1 MVQAVFKS
9 GEAIIMTEMKLRPIG
24 QSALATALILLAG
37 TAWSDDDPGDAER
50 FYSVHPLVSDG
61 ALPADHVDPSLRN
74 SWGIAFNPNGAVWVA
89 DNRTNTATLYDGTGT
104 KVNLGSF
111 PEVHLPSGSNGDA
124 APTGIVFNSSSD
136 FAISPGGVPGQG
148 GTPAASAFIFAGE
161 NGTIMGWSPTLSL
174 GNAFLAHDDKEGGAV
189 YKGLALAQ
197 NGQGNFLYATDFHNG
212 KIDVFDRTFTRVTL
226 PGMFKDTD
234 IPQGYAPFGIRN
246 IQGNLYV
253 TFAKQDANRQDDV
266 RGVGLG
272 FVDVFD
278 ANGNLIRRVATHGN
292 LNAPWG
298 LALAPADFGR
308 FSHRLLV
315 GNFGDGT
322 IDAFD
327 PATGAFLG
335 QLHATNGQVL
345 KIDNLWGLSFG
356 NGLLG
361 QPANS
366 LFFTSGPG
374 GEQHGLYG
382 RIDAAPMSD
391 GHEPSTD

>member
-1 MVQAVFKS
+1 
-9 GEAIIMTEMKLRPIG
+9 MTLRPIG

-37 TAWSDDDPGDAER
+37 TAWSDNSSGDTDGV
-50 FYSVHPLVSDG
+50 YSVHPLVSDG

-74 SWGIAFNPNGAVWVA
+74 AWGIVFNPNGAVWVA
-89 DNRTNTATLYDGTGT
+89 DNKTNTSTLYDGTGT
-104 KVNLGSF
+104 KVSLGTF
-111 PEVHLPSGSNGDA
+111 PEVHLPPGSNGDA
-124 APTGIVFNSSSD
+124 SPTGIVFNSSTD
-136 FAISPGGVPGQG
+136 FAISPQGSQGAPGQA
-148 GTPAASAFIFAGE
+148 GTPAPSVFIFAGE

-174 GNAFLAHDDKEGGAV
+174 GNAFLAYDDKTGGAI

-197 NGQGNFLYATDFHNG
+197 NGQGNFLYATDFHNA
-212 KIDVFDRTFTRVTL
+212 KIDVFDKTFTRVTL
-226 PGMFKDTD
+226 PGAFKDTD
-234 IPQGYAPFGIRN
+234 VPQGYAPFGIRN

-266 RGVGLG
+266 RGVGFG

-278 ANGNLIRRVATHGN
+278 ANGSLVRRLAARGS

-298 LALAPADFGR
+298 IALAPADFGQ
-308 FSHRLLV
+308 FSNRLLV

-335 QLHATNGQVL
+335 QLRATNGQVL
-345 KIDNLWGLSFG
+345 KIDDLWGLSFG

-361 QPANS
+361 QPTSS

-374 GEQHGLYG
+374 AEQHGLYG
-382 RIDAAPMSD
+382 HIDAAPSD
-391 GHEPSTD
+391 DHDPHNNNNNND

>member
-1 MVQAVFKS
+1 MS
-9 GEAIIMTEMKLRPIG
+9 DTTLRPIG
-24 QSALATALILLAG
+24 QSALATALILLTG
-37 TAWSDDDPGDAER
+37 TAWSDNDQGDAAR
-50 FYSVHPLVSDG
+50 SYSVHPLVSDG
-61 ALPADHVDPSLRN
+61 ALPADHMDASLRN
-74 SWGIAFNPNGAVWVA
+74 AWGIVFNPNGAVWIA
-89 DNRTNTATLYDGTGT
+89 DNRTNTSTLYDGTGT
-104 KVNLGSF
+104 KVSLGAF
-111 PEVHLPSGSNGDA
+111 PEVHLPPGSNGDA

-136 FAISPGGVPGQG
+136 FAISPPGGSAQG
-148 GTPAASAFIFAGE
+148 AAPAASVFIFAGE

-174 GNAFLAHDDKEGGAV
+174 GNAFVAYDDKTGGAI

-212 KIDVFDRTFTRVTL
+212 KIDVFDKTFTRVTL
-226 PGMFKDTD
+226 TGTFKDGD
-234 IPQGYAPFGIRN
+234 VPQGYAPFGIKN

-266 RGVGLG
+266 RGAGFG

-278 ANGNLIRRVATHGN
+278 ANGNLIRRIATRGS

-308 FSHRLLV
+308 FSNRLLV

-322 IDAFD
+322 IDAYD

-335 QLHATNGQVL
+335 QLHATSGQVL
-345 KIDNLWGLSFG
+345 KLDNLWGLSFG
-356 NGLLG
+356 NGVLG
-361 QPANS
+361 QPTNS

-374 GEQHGLYG
+374 AEQHGLYG
-382 RIDAAPMSD
+382 RIDAVGSGD
-391 GHEPSTD
+391 HDPSAD

>member
-1 MVQAVFKS
+1 M
-9 GEAIIMTEMKLRPIG
+9 
-24 QSALATALILLAG
+24 
-37 TAWSDDDPGDAER
+37 DA
-50 FYSVHPLVSDG
+50 
-61 ALPADHVDPSLRN
+61 SLRN
-74 SWGIAFNPNGAVWVA
+74 AWGIVFNPNGAVWIA
-89 DNRTNTATLYDGTGT
+89 DNRTNTSTLYDGTGT
-104 KVNLGSF
+104 KVSLGSF
-111 PEVHLPSGSNGDA
+111 PEVHLPPGSNGDA

-136 FAISPGGVPGQG
+136 FAISPPGVSGQG
-148 GTPAASAFIFAGE
+148 AAPAASVFIFAGE
-161 NGTIMGWSPTLSL
+161 NGTIMGWSPTVSL
-174 GNAFLAHDDKEGGAV
+174 GNAFVAYDDKTGGAI

-212 KIDVFDRTFTRVTL
+212 KIDVFDKTFTRVTL
-226 PGMFKDTD
+226 TGTFKDSD
-234 IPQGYAPFGIRN
+234 VPQGYAPFGIRN

-266 RGVGLG
+266 RGAGFG

-278 ANGNLIRRVATHGN
+278 ANGSLIRRIATRGS

-308 FSHRLLV
+308 FSNRLLV

-335 QLHATNGQVL
+335 QLHATSGQVL
-345 KIDNLWGLSFG
+345 KIDNLWGLNFG
-356 NGLLG
+356 NGVLG
-361 QPANS
+361 QPTNS

-374 GEQHGLYG
+374 AEQHGLYG
-382 RIDAAPMSD
+382 RIDAASSD
-391 GHEPSTD
+391 DHDPSAD

>member
-1 MVQAVFKS
+1 MA
-9 GEAIIMTEMKLRPIG
+9 EIALRPIG

-37 TAWSDDDPGDAER
+37 TAWSANDHGDAAR
-50 FYSVHPLVSDG
+50 SYSVHPLVSDG
-61 ALPADHVDPSLRN
+61 ALPADHMDASLRN
-74 SWGIAFNPNGAVWVA
+74 PWGIAFNPNGAVWIA
-89 DNRTNTATLYDGTGT
+89 DNKTNTSTLYDGTGT
-104 KVNLGSF
+104 KVSLGSF
-111 PEVHLPSGSNGDA
+111 PEVHLPPGSNGDA

-136 FAISPGGVPGQG
+136 FPINPTGAP
-148 GTPAASAFIFAGE
+148 PAASVFIFAGE
-161 NGTIMGWSPTLSL
+161 NGTIMGWSPMLSL
-174 GNAFLAHDDKEGGAV
+174 GNAFVAFDDKTGGAI

-226 PGMFKDTD
+226 PGTFRDSD
-234 IPQGYAPFGIRN
+234 LPQGYAPFGIRN
-246 IQGNLYV
+246 IQGNLYI

-266 RGVGLG
+266 RGAGFG

-278 ANGNLIRRVATHGN
+278 ANGSLIRRVATRGS

-298 LALAPADFGR
+298 IALAPADFGR
-308 FSHRLLV
+308 FSNRLLV

-322 IDAFD
+322 IDAYD

-345 KIDNLWGLSFG
+345 KLDNLWGLSFG
-356 NGLLG
+356 NGVLG
-361 QPANS
+361 QPTNS

-374 GEQHGLYG
+374 AEQHGLYG
-382 RIDAAPMSD
+382 RIDAAISD
-391 GHEPSTD
+391 GHDPNAD

>member
-1 MVQAVFKS
+1 
-9 GEAIIMTEMKLRPIG
+9 MTLRPIG

-37 TAWSDDDPGDAER
+37 TARSDNNSGDAEG
-50 FYSVHPLVSDG
+50 FYAVHPLVSDG
-61 ALPADHVDPSLRN
+61 AQPADHVDPSLRN
-74 SWGIAFNPNGAVWVA
+74 AWGIVFNPNGAVWVA
-89 DNRTNTATLYDGTGT
+89 DNKTNTSTLYDGTGT
-104 KVNLGSF
+104 KVSLGTF
-111 PEVHLPSGSNGDA
+111 PEVHLPPGSNGDA
-124 APTGIVFNSSSD
+124 APTGIVFNSSTD
-136 FAISPGGVPGQG
+136 FAISPPGAPGQG
-148 GTPAASAFIFAGE
+148 AAPAASVFIFAGE

-174 GNAFLAHDDKEGGAV
+174 GNAFLAYDDKTGGAV

-197 NGQGNFLYATDFHNG
+197 NGQGNFLYATDFHNA
-212 KIDVFDRTFTRVTL
+212 KIDVFDKTFMRVTL
-226 PGMFKDTD
+226 PGTFKDAD
-234 IPQGYAPFGIRN
+234 VPQGYAPFGIRN

-278 ANGNLIRRVATHGN
+278 PNGNLIRRVATRGS

-298 LALAPADFGR
+298 MALAPADFGQ
-308 FSHRLLV
+308 FSNRLLV

-335 QLHATNGQVL
+335 QLRATDGQVL
-345 KIDNLWGLSFG
+345 KIDDLWGLSFG

-361 QPANS
+361 QQTSS

-374 GEQHGLYG
+374 AEQHGLYG
-382 RIDAAPMSD
+382 RIDAAASD
-391 GHEPSTD
+391 GHDQHNNAQ